1 MFYAQFRHICTL
13 HGPVYEVRPM
23 QRKIDLKNVVFS
35 KKYDPDFLCLWFL
48 CFANIIFVYDKR
60 YFLKIYDF
68 WPCILQYLQQIV
80 LTNYVTKANS
90 RLFFQSCLQYVTQI
104 FVQCWLINI
113 ISKIYILTS
122 ILFLFSGRGGSA
134 GAKFRIALGLPVG
147 AVINCADNTGKK
159 KVLKKYIM
167 KQ

>member
-1 MFYAQFRHICTL
+1 MTRTFKDLMFYAQFRHICTL

-68 WPCILQYLQQIV
+68 WPCILQYLQQLV
-80 LTNYVTKANS
+80 QTNYVTKANS

-104 FVQCWLINI
+104 FVQCWLINF
-113 ISKIYILTS
+113 ISKNIFWPQFYSYFQDAEVQPELN
-122 ILFLFSGRGGSA
+122 FE
-134 GAKFRIALGLPVG
+134 LP
-147 AVINCADNTGKK
+147 
-159 KVLKKYIM
+159 
-167 KQ
+167 

>member
-1 MFYAQFRHICTL
+1 M
-13 HGPVYEVRPM
+13 
-23 QRKIDLKNVVFS
+23 
-35 KKYDPDFLCLWFL
+35 
-48 CFANIIFVYDKR
+48 YDKR

-68 WPCILQYLQQIV
+68 WPCILQYLQQLV
-80 LTNYVTKANS
+80 QTNYVTKANS

-104 FVQCWLINI
+104 FVQCWLDQFHL
-113 ISKIYILTS
+113 KKYILTS

-147 AVINCADNTGKK
+147 AVINCADNTGKE
-159 KVLKKYIM
+159 KVLKKYLI